1 MFDNLAKN
9 LVHILTSGE
18 TLILIPLV
26 AMSVLLVFAKCIW
39 LKAIIESLEILHF
52 F

>member
-18 TLILIPLV
+18 MLILIPFF
-26 AMSVLLVFAKCIW
+26 AMRVLLVIAKYGF
-39 LKAIIESLEILHF
+39 KAIIESLEILHF